1 MVSWIMGPSRSGK
14 TKEVYRQMQRVISGG
29 KRVFL
34 LVPEQYS
41 FEREQEIQRRF
52 SYQNSGSIQVLSFSR
67 LADRIF
73 KEYGGFSKDH
83 ATKTIKIL
91 LMHKTLQKAAPT
103 LHYYSKSIKKPGFHS
118 LLVQAMDEMQNAA
131 VDPSEFSGL
140 TGRISQSQLREKA
153 EDIASIYDLYQSLLQ
168 EKCRDPLSDL
178 RRAVERVKGTGFF
191 KDVVVFVE
199 DFLSFNGTQIECLA
213 EMIEQTDIAFSL
225 CYQKGDSLFTP
236 SEKTYNRICKL
247 AKELGS
253 QVNPPLYLQEEGK
266 CPEDLALIKNRF
278 LRFSSGKAPQVEG
291 SGVHLYLAANEY
303 AEVDRILADI
313 WELVQKKQYRF
324 RDILLLS
331 RDIDSYRGILE
342 SGCKRYGIPYYL
354 DKKIQM
360 ENQPLF
366 RCILGLLTSS
376 AKRQIDIGALLQTLK
391 SGMTKFS
398 HLEIAHFENYIFT
411 WKVSGKQLQNQFSR
425 HPRGYLTKEEMT
437 EFDSEALKAAE
448 EVRVNVV
455 EAVQVIKSAGN
466 NTQELTE
473 ALLEGLNILGVTEKF
488 EKSITDLQ
496 PSHPDRAQELIRLW
510 DAAVDILE
518 TIDQTLQDAPI
529 TLAEYA
535 ELFSVAVGEYSLG
548 TVPQTMD
555 SVMIS
560 PANHVSSGDYKA
572 VFIFGANEGVF
583 PYVPTVSG
591 IFSTRDRECF
601 RDLGVELSKPMVD
614 WIAEER
620 LIAYQALCKPS
631 EQLFLS
637 ARQSD
642 ISGNPYEPSEVFYQ
656 AKEMFGDSILQT
668 ETDPLYLSRNQETA
682 FLQLAYNY
690 RSSEQSI
697 ETLRQY
703 FSGDSRLNRLDLIK
717 KGESFR
723 LEKPDSIQKLLGSVY
738 LLSPT
743 QVERFYQCPFSY
755 FCANALKVYP
765 RQRAELGGLSIGS
778 MVHFVLENM
787 LKNPSFLTESPD
799 DIKGQIKKASETF
812 LQERI
817 GNLKSQPASIL
828 SQAKKIE
835 QNLFILCRNIQK
847 ELNLSGFKPK
857 ALESSVSGSIYESS
871 WSINLDGKE
880 QARVIGTMDRVDG
893 YHLDGKEYL
902 RVIDYKSGAG
912 KKFQLSDIYHGLN
925 LQMLLYLFSQ
935 CSGQETLP
943 AGALYLPTS
952 GCLGTYALNNR
963 EVSEEEVSQTIDNGF
978 RMNGVMLDSPEILD
992 AMEKLGDEGKGQFVP
1007 IVRKK
1012 DAIQADSGG
1021 VLVSV
1026 EQLEILRDFVNKK
1039 LSDMCAEL
1047 KQGEIGAI
1055 PLIEKSKQ
1063 LQICDFCAYRTV
1075 CGFREGMPCREKMKF
1090 KNQEFFEIIQ
1100 KEEEK

>member
-14 TKEVYRQMQRVISGG
+14 TNEVYRQMQRVISGG

-34 LVPEQYS
+34 LLPEQYS

-52 SYQNSGSIQVLSFSR
+52 SCQNSRSIQVLSFSR

-118 LLVQAMDEMQNAA
+118 LLVEAMDEMQNAA
-131 VDPSEFSGL
+131 IDPSEFSEL
-140 TGRISQSQLREKA
+140 ISKISKSQLREKA
-153 EDIASIYDLYQSLLQ
+153 EDIASIYTIYQSFLQ

-178 RRAVERVKGTGFF
+178 RRATERVKGTGFF
-191 KDVVVFVE
+191 KNVVVFVE

-213 EMIEQTDIAFSL
+213 EMIEQTDVVFSL
-225 CYQKGDSLFTP
+225 CYQKGDSLFAP

-253 QVNPPLYLQEEGK
+253 QVNIPLYLQEEGNF
-266 CPEDLALIKNRF
+266 PEDLAVIRNRF
-278 LRFSSGKAPQVEG
+278 LRFSSKKAPHIEG

-313 WELVQKKQYRF
+313 WELVQTKHYRF

-354 DKKIQM
+354 DKKTQL

-376 AKRQIDIGALLQTLK
+376 AKRQIDIGALLQALK

-411 WKVSGKQLQNQFSR
+411 WKVLSKQLQNPFTR

-437 EFDSEALKAAE
+437 EFDLETLNAAE
-448 EVRVNVV
+448 EVRRSIV
-455 EAVQVIKSAGN
+455 EAVKVLKRAGN

-473 ALLEGLNILGVTEKF
+473 ALLDGLNILGVTEKF
-488 EKSITDLQ
+488 EKSIADLQ
-496 PSHPDRAQELIRLW
+496 PSHPDKAQELIRLW

-518 TIDQTLQDAPI
+518 TIDQTLQSAPV
-529 TLAEYA
+529 TLVEYA
-535 ELFSVAVGEYSLG
+535 ELFSVATQEYSLG

-555 SVMIS
+555 SIMIS
-560 PANHVSSGDYKA
+560 PAHHASSGEYKA

-583 PYVPTVSG
+583 PYTPTVSG
-591 IFSTRDRECF
+591 IFSTRDREHF
-601 RDLGVELSKPMVD
+601 RDLGVEISKPMVD
-614 WIAEER
+614 WIAVER
-620 LIAYQALCKPS
+620 LVAYQALCKPN

-637 ARQSD
+637 ARQAD

-656 AKEMFGDSILQT
+656 AKEMFGDSVLQT
-668 ETDPLYLSRNQETA
+668 ETDSLYLSRNQETA
-682 FLQLAYNY
+682 FLQLAYNF
-690 RSSEQSI
+690 RSPKQSI

-703 FSGDSRLNRLDLIK
+703 FCGDSRLNRLDLIK
-717 KGESFR
+717 KGEPFR
-723 LEKPDSIQKLLGSVY
+723 LEKSDSIQKLLGSVY

-765 RQRAELGGLSIGS
+765 RQRAELVGLSIGS

-799 DIKGQIKKASETF
+799 EIEEQVKKTSETF

-817 GNLKSQPASIL
+817 GSLKGQSASVL
-828 SQAKKIE
+828 SRAKKIE
-835 QNLFILCRNIQK
+835 RNLFILCCNIQK
-847 ELNLSGFKPK
+847 ELSLSDFKPK
-857 ALESSVSGSIYESS
+857 ALESSLSGSVYESS
-871 WSINLDGKE
+871 WSISLEGKE

-893 YHLDGKEYL
+893 YHLDGKEYI

-912 KKFQLSDIYHGLN
+912 KQFQLSDIYHGLN

-935 CSGQETLP
+935 WNVQTVVP

-952 GCLGTYALNNR
+952 GCLGTYVLNNR
-963 EVSEEEVSQTIDNGF
+963 EVSQEEVSQTIGNGF
-978 RMNGVMLDSPEILD
+978 RMNGVMLNSPKILD
-992 AMEKLGDEGKGQFVP
+992 AMEKLGDNEKGQFVP
-1007 IVRKK
+1007 LVKK
-1012 DAIQADSGG
+1012 KEDVLADSGG

-1026 EQLEILRDFVNKK
+1026 EQLELLRDFVDKK
-1039 LSDMCAEL
+1039 LSDMCTEL

-1055 PLIEKSKQ
+1055 PLIEKNKQ
-1063 LQICDFCAYRTV
+1063 VQICDFCAYRTV

-1090 KNQEFFEIIQ
+1090 KNEDFFEIIQ